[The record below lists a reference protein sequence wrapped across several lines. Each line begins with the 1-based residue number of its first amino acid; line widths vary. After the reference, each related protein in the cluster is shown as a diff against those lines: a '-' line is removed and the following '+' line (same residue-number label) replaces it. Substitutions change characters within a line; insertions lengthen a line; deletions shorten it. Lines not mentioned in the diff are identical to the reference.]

1 MSCRCQQIPII
12 AAHGGAHP
20 QEGDG
25 ANGAMAGAI
34 MTSPS
39 IMPRDRAVALWPLI
53 GKYFDMADVA
63 GPPSSQSAQGPAVPL
78 AAGAFLAGVG
88 VGLAAFALYLRK

>member
-1 MSCRCQQIPII
+1 MALMIVCVFCIVLKFLMSVDIVQVPLI
-12 AAHGGAHP
+12 AAHGGPHP

-39 IMPRDRAVALWPLI
+39 IMPRDRAEALWPLI
-53 GKYFDMADVA
+53 GKYV
-63 GPPSSQSAQGPAVPL
+63 VL
-78 AAGAFLAGVG
+78 AASTSGHSSWCLN
-88 VGLAAFALYLRK
+88 